1 MMDWV
6 ICMAKYSV
14 LYNKIQK
21 DIEDGRLKPGEQL
34 PSEKELMDEYD
45 LSRDTVRKS
54 LSLLV
59 TNNYIRKIK
68 GKGSF
73 VLEMNKF
80 DFPVAG
86 LISFKEMAAKT
97 GMTSY
102 STEVIRL
109 QLQEAATF
117 PTKALDA
124 QEIHS
129 IWEVIRVRTINGRR
143 VILDKDYFYQDVV
156 PDLTEEISSNSIYEY
171 LEQNLGLK
179 IGFAQKEI
187 VMEKATAE
195 DRLLLDLHDY
205 DMVAV
210 VNTLVYLVNG
220 KLFQFT
226 QSRHCPDKFKFIDVA
241 RRNTP

>member
-102 STEVIRL
+102 STAVIRL
-109 QLQEAATF
+109 QLQKSATF

-124 QEIHS
+124 QEIRS

-156 PDLTEEISSNSIYEY
+156 PELTEEISSNSIYEY

-241 RRNTP
+241 RRSTP

>member
-1 MMDWV
+1 
-6 ICMAKYSV
+6 MAKYSV

-109 QLQEAATF
+109 QLQKAATF

-129 IWEVIRVRTINGRR
+129 IWEVIRVMTINCRR

-156 PDLTEEISSNSIYEY
+156 PELTEEISSNSIYEY

>member
-1 MMDWV
+1 MDWV

-102 STEVIRL
+102 STAVIRL
-109 QLQEAATF
+109 QLQKSATF

-124 QEIHS
+124 QEIRS

-156 PDLTEEISSNSIYEY
+156 PELTEEISSNSIYEY

-241 RRNTP
+241 RRSTP

>member
-1 MMDWV
+1 MDWV

-102 STEVIRL
+102 STAVIRL
-109 QLQEAATF
+109 QLQKSATF

-124 QEIHS
+124 QEIRS

-156 PDLTEEISSNSIYEY
+156 PELTEEISSNSIYEY

-187 VMEKATAE
+187 VIEKATAE

-241 RRNTP
+241 RRSTP

>member
-6 ICMAKYSV
+6 ICMAKYSI

-34 PSEKELMDEYD
+34 PSEKELMDEYN

-59 TNNYIRKIK
+59 ANNYIRKIK

-86 LISFKEMAAKT
+86 LISFKEMAIKT
-97 GMTSY
+97 GMTNY
-102 STEVIRL
+102 STEVIKL
-109 QLQEAATF
+109 QLHKNTTF
-117 PTKALDA
+117 PTKALEA
-124 QEIHS
+124 QEVHP

-143 VILDKDYFYQDVV
+143 AILDKDYFYQDMV
-156 PDLTEEISSNSIYEY
+156 PELTEEVASNSIYDY
-171 LEQNLGLK
+171 LEQVLGLK
-179 IGFAQKEI
+179 IGFAHKEI
-187 VMEKATAE
+187 VIEKATAE
-195 DRLLLDLHDY
+195 DRMLLDLYDY

-210 VNTLVYLVNG
+210 VNTLVYLENG

-226 QSRHCPDKFKFIDVA
+226 QSRHCPDKFKFIDIA
-241 RRNTP
+241 KRNTP

>member
-1 MMDWV
+1 
-6 ICMAKYSV
+6 MAKYSV

-21 DIEDGRLKPGEQL
+21 DIESGHLKPGEQL
-34 PSEKELMDEYD
+34 PSEKDLMDLYD

-73 VLEMNKF
+73 VLEMNRF

-102 STEVIRL
+102 STEVIKL
-109 QLQEAATF
+109 HLLKDTSF
-117 PTKALDA
+117 PTEALDTETS
-124 QEIHS
+124 QN
-129 IWEVIRVRTINGRR
+129 IWEVIRVRTISGRR
-143 VILDKDYFYQDVV
+143 MILDKDYFYQDVV
-156 PDLTEEISSNSIYEY
+156 PELTREICTNSIYEY
-171 LEQNLGLK
+171 LEKDLDLK
-179 IGFAQKEI
+179 IGFAHKEI
-187 VMEKATAE
+187 IMEKATAE
-195 DRLLLDLHDY
+195 DRLLLDLYDY

-210 VNTLVYLVNG
+210 VNTLVYLENG

-226 QSRHCPDKFKFIDVA
+226 QSRHCPDKFRFIDVA
-241 RRNTP
+241 RRSAP

>member
-102 STEVIRL
+102 STAVIRL
-109 QLQEAATF
+109 QLQKSATF

-124 QEIHS
+124 QEIRS

-156 PDLTEEISSNSIYEY
+156 PELTEEISSNSIYEY

-187 VMEKATAE
+187 VIEKATAE

-241 RRNTP
+241 RRSTP